1 LAARR
6 RKAWKTKMPVMIATE
21 VVARACDFALPRW
34 QIADGDRGR
43 AKQP

>member
-1 LAARR
+1 
-6 RKAWKTKMPVMIATE
+6 MIATAE
-21 VVARACDFALPRW
+21 DARPRMNPDFALPRW